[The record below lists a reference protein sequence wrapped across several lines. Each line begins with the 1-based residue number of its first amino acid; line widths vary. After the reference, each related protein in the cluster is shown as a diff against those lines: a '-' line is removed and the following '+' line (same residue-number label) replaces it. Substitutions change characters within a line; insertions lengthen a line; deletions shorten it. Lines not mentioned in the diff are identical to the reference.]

1 MLDDY
6 SALMKGLPITENT
19 MIRLML
25 TDVGSS
31 FYSYMI
37 MLELSDRLDEAQR
50 MTDWRKRVFR
60 VRDNLNIFHQLK
72 DSTPEQDILEMEKLY
87 AEMGVLTKMLVLYK
101 PGESVIF
108 QYSMNMVCGLIHIL
122 KDYYKRN
129 PIELKE

>member
-6 SALMKGLPITENT
+6 SALMKGRPITENT

-60 VRDNLNIFHQLK
+60 VRDNLNIYHQPK

-129 PIELKE
+129 PTEPKE